1 MTIWKAE
8 LRGLVERNR
17 REDSNVVTLNNL
29 NLAKERAIDYY
40 DFLAAKNY
48 VYGLPTDT
56 FLNRFSQR

>member
-17 REDSNVVTLNNL
+17 REDSNVLTLN

-40 DFLAAKNY
+40 DFLAAKQY

-56 FLNRFSQR
+56 FLNF